1 MVRSRFDLASQIA
14 SGLEGHSSLKK
25 RVTHKG
31 LLGSGSVRLSSISMA
46 LGTFASCRTGQ
57 SDHNSL
63 QDHRSYS
70 VVGQANSS
78 PHLTSLT
85 EYICP
90 VMTRKPEE
98 PDHFLGV
105 PPHHT
110 TITPTLPWPLILT
123 RVHLMLFPLLTV
135 TQLHR
140 HYSSEEWAA
149 QMACSSACPWA
160 PRTETRIILDV
171 ADRPHTTEP

>member
-1 MVRSRFDLASQIA
+1 MLHAARANLTTI
-14 SGLEGHSSLKK
+14 H
-25 RVTHKG
+25 
-31 LLGSGSVRLSSISMA
+31 
-46 LGTFASCRTGQ
+46 CRITDRIQ
-57 SDHNSL
+57 WLDRPTL
-63 QDHRSYS
+63 
-70 VVGQANSS
+70 
-78 PHLTSLT
+78 HLTLPRLT

-123 RVHLMLFPLLTV
+123 WVHLMLFPLLTV

-160 PRTETRIILDV
+160 PRTETRIISDV
-171 ADRPHTTEP
+171 ADRLIQRNRGSFASQMNPNVVREYLADADLRAQKWGYGF